1 MTRGDPPNVKPGD
14 RLDLTVEKPV
24 YRGQGLARHEGRVV
38 LVGRAVAGDRVRVR
52 VREVRPGYATAA
64 AEERLE
70 SAPGRR
76 EPPCPFFG
84 ACGGCSYQDLDYAAQ
99 RALKEAVLR
108 DALAR
113 AGAPWDGPLA
123 VRASPE
129 SGWRLR
135 ASLHVAAGDGPP
147 RLGLFEEGSHRVVDL
162 ERCLQLSEGM
172 NRAQRAVQRALGAHP
187 GWARRVRALDLLE
200 SVDGAQLVA
209 TLATDLAPREAPSL
223 RALAAGLPWLTG
235 LGVLTGRGPR
245 ARFLPLGG
253 TPHVENEVLGV
264 RFRTHA
270 QSFFQSNRFLVDE
283 LARTVAEMLP
293 AGGRVLD
300 LYAGV
305 GLFALTAARRA
316 DRVTAL
322 EANPFAATD
331 AEHNARRAR
340 LQGVEVRRAEVGA
353 ALRALPAA
361 AGERVILDP
370 PRTGAGPGVVEAVA
384 ARRPAVVV
392 YVSCDPP
399 TLGRDLALF
408 AARGYRPDA
417 LAAFDLF
424 PDTFHLETVARL
436 VTVQPSS

>member
-1 MTRGDPPNVKPGD
+1 
-14 RLDLTVEKPV
+14 
-24 YRGQGLARHEGRVV
+24 
-38 LVGRAVAGDRVRVR
+38 
-52 VREVRPGYATAA
+52 
-64 AEERLE
+64 
-70 SAPGRR
+70 
-76 EPPCPFFG
+76 
-84 ACGGCSYQDLDYAAQ
+84 
-99 RALKEAVLR
+99 
-108 DALAR
+108 
-113 AGAPWDGPLA
+113 
-123 VRASPE
+123 
-129 SGWRLR
+129 
-135 ASLHVAAGDGPP
+135 
-147 RLGLFEEGSHRVVDL
+147 
-162 ERCLQLSEGM
+162 
-172 NRAQRAVQRALGAHP
+172 
-187 GWARRVRALDLLE
+187 
-200 SVDGAQLVA
+200 
-209 TLATDLAPREAPSL
+209 
-223 RALAAGLPWLTG
+223 
-235 LGVLTGRGPR
+235 
-245 ARFLPLGG
+245 
-253 TPHVENEVLGV
+253 V

-305 GLFALTAARRA
+305 GLFALTAARQA